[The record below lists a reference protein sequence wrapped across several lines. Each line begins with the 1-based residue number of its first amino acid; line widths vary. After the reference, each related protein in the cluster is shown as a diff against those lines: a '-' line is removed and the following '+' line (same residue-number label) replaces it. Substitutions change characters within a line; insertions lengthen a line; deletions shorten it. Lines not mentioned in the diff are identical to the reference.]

1 MGEHRELVFEHD
13 DLKLYSRLDVARR
26 DLHDSM
32 SFGSFILKKGWKAK
46 PWSRGSTYLQQSAF
60 ITSMIVSYGR
70 AFSNSDGWGPLPES
84 MRASFDLDESCMHK
98 KLIIDRNKLYAHS
111 DSVHYPLTPW
121 ASSYHTDVI
130 AFPMRELSPDDILKG
145 TSIFH

>member
-46 PWSRGSTYLQQSAF
+46 PWSCGSTYLQQSAF

-84 MRASFDLDESCMHK
+84 MRASFDLDESACIK
-98 KLIIDRNKLYAHS
+98 N
-111 DSVHYPLTPW
+111 
-121 ASSYHTDVI
+121 
-130 AFPMRELSPDDILKG
+130 
-145 TSIFH
+145 